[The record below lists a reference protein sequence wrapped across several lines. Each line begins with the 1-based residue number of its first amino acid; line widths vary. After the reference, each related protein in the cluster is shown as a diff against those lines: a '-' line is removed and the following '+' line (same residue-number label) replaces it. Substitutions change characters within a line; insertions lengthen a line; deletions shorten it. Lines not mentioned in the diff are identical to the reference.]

1 MATVL
6 QSQLIRR
13 VVPEIMRFTESG
25 ILLLTLMPLLAIG
38 EELPFITVEASRLN
52 TASDVDP
59 SEATGPVRII
69 KRADFDNR
77 TVTLAD
83 TLSEQTGVQIRQ
95 SGGLGSY
102 ASVSMRGSTSQQVQ
116 VVLDGM
122 LLNDPVT
129 GGVDVSQLALHDI
142 SRIQVYPSSAPVQFA
157 HSGIGGV
164 VVMETL
170 GQDLDD
176 TTRLSLGAGSFD
188 TYEAGL
194 FKSSSHG
201 RFYYWLSGN
210 HQASDNDFSY
220 PNDREWFN
228 PNDGE
233 TTTRRNA
240 QYQQDNASAKL
251 GWELSDTGQIDAL
264 FQWSDQERG
273 VPSIQ
278 NWRRNEAELANETLR
293 SQFHYRE
300 QGWLDGQL
308 HSSHR
313 LVWSD
318 SDERYDNRS
327 GLVGIG
333 NSDVRTGIRELGL
346 INTLSLLLGS
356 HTLSATIDTT
366 DYDYTQKDDLDDE
379 PEDQRDRLMISS
391 ALSHQWLSAE
401 GAWRTR
407 ASVRRFDVRDES
419 DEVQPDGT
427 VTREGLNSTWY
438 SWDLGLSHYFA
449 DYWTIS
455 GNLARQVRIPTLQET
470 FGQRG
475 LFVGNPGLEPE
486 ESLNTDLTLRTDR
499 GWGYLEVTGFYR
511 DLDPAIAAIYDARGI
526 GRFINLEAMIWGS
539 ELEASLRLNS
549 YWRLQANALLQESEN
564 QSDKVRDRE
573 GKRLPGIYHQ
583 SAMIRSAWE
592 VRPFS
597 FNVSYHYDDEL
608 FYDASNQLA
617 AEARR
622 IVNASASWSRI
633 WPNRH
638 ETVVTLEARN
648 LTDEIYQDFNRF
660 PGPGRSLFLNLKHSF

>member
-1 MATVL
+1 
-6 QSQLIRR
+6 
-13 VVPEIMRFTESG
+13 MRFPRSG
-25 ILLLTLMPLLAIG
+25 ILLLTLMPLLASAK
-38 EELPFITVEASRLN
+38 ELPFITVEAPLIN
-52 TASDVDP
+52 AASEADP
-59 SEATGPVRII
+59 SNSTGPVRII
-69 KRADFDNR
+69 ERADFDNR

-116 VVLDGM
+116 VVVDGM

-142 SRIQVYPSSAPVQFA
+142 SRIQVYPGSAPVQFA

-170 GQDLDD
+170 GRDLED
-176 TTRLSLGAGSFD
+176 TTRVSLGAGSFD
-188 TYEAGL
+188 TYKAGL
-194 FKSSSHG
+194 FNSGSHG

-210 HQASDNDFSY
+210 HQTSNNDFSY
-220 PNDREWFN
+220 PNRADWFN

-233 TTTRRNA
+233 TTKRRNA
-240 QYQQDNASAKL
+240 GYEQDDASAKL
-251 GWELSDTGQIDAL
+251 GWQLNDTSQVDAL
-264 FQWSDQERG
+264 IQWSDQERG

-278 NWRRNEAELANETLR
+278 NWRSNEAELTTESLR
-293 SQFHYRE
+293 SQLHYRQ

-318 SDERYDNRS
+318 SDQRYDNRS
-327 GLVGIG
+327 GLVGIKKV
-333 NSDVRTGIRELGL
+333 DVRTDIRELGL

-356 HTLSATIDTT
+356 HTLTATVDTT
-366 DYDYTQKDDLDDE
+366 NYDYTQEDILDNE
-379 PEDQRDRLMISS
+379 SEDQRDRLMISS
-391 ALSHQWLSAE
+391 ALSHQWLSP
-401 GAWRTR
+401 GGSWRTR

-419 DEVQPDGT
+419 DEVQPDGA
-427 VTREGLNSTWY
+427 VTREGLDSSWY

-455 GNLARQVRIPTLQET
+455 GNLGRQVRIPTLQET
-470 FGQRG
+470 FGQQG
-475 LFVGNPGLEPE
+475 LFVGNPELEPE

-499 GWGYLEVTGFYR
+499 SWGYLEATGFYR
-511 DLDPAIAAIYDARGI
+511 DLNPAIAPLYDARGI
-526 GRFINLEAMIWGS
+526 GRFINLEAITYGT
-539 ELEASLRLNS
+539 ELEASVRLTS
-549 YWRLQANALLQESEN
+549 YWRLLANALLQESEN

-573 GKRLPGIYHQ
+573 GKRLPGIYHE
-583 SAMIRSAWE
+583 SAMIKSIWE

-597 FNVSYHYDDEL
+597 FSLSYHHDDEL

-617 AEARR
+617 AEARQ
-622 IVNASASWSRI
+622 IVNASATWSRV

-638 ETVVTLEARN
+638 ESVITLEARN